1 MIWIGIGFGAVFGLL
16 FLGLR
21 TAEAHRRGMVTLSRR
36 IDDLADSL
44 AESAD
49 TLAALRD
56 RVEAHDVEVRVE
68 PDPEP
73 TVPVSRL
80 EGRIEALAS
89 AIDDMQAAAHPPA
102 ASGVGPTTALTI
114 VDPREAIEE
123 FLGGMGY
130 EDVAYLGER
139 SPAELA
145 STGRISL
152 SARKRGILYKGHAI
166 VEDGRVTAANLQPSH
181 GMFP

>member
-1 MIWIGIGFGAVFGLL
+1 MIWIGIGFSAAFGLL
-16 FLGLR
+16 LLGLR
-21 TAEAHRRGMVTLSRR
+21 TAEVHRRGMAELSRR
-36 IDDLADSL
+36 IDDLSDSL
-44 AESAD
+44 AESAEA
-49 TLAALRD
+49 LAALRE
-56 RVEAHDVEVRVE
+56 RIEARDVEVRIE

-89 AIDDMQAAAHPPA
+89 AIDDIQAAANSPA
-102 ASGVGPTTALTI
+102 AIESTAPTLAI

-130 EDVAYLGER
+130 EDVAYLGDG

-145 STGRISL
+145 SSGRVSL

-166 VEDGRVTAANLQPSH
+166 VEEGRVTAANLQPSH